1 MFLTDTPTTNPSISS
16 ALFTSA
22 RSAHTMDLFPPVYLL
37 GVYFLFISNA
47 NFYAKQNNNSN

>member
-1 MFLTDTPTTNPSISS
+1 MFMTDTPTTNPSISS